1 MQNKLVF
8 LKGDSLEIIPKL
20 CNTLDV
26 KSVFWNRCYERD
38 RIRKDTKLK
47 KYLLSK
53 LLFEYMYTLAP
64 EKIYEQ
70 KKLKEFA

>member
-1 MQNKLVF
+1 MAREFSNSLNENLQNTLVF

-47 KYLLSK
+47 N
-53 LLFEYMYTLAP
+53 
-64 EKIYEQ
+64 I
-70 KKLKEFA
+70 